1 MERTNV
7 QIARIRL
14 GDINVGDI
22 VNGHPEKESGWFQ
35 VRVVRKLPSGE
46 LVAGGASS
54 TESVKGS
61 RWDLLGVQI
70 TKQVN
75 ITQAPIPAPRQPAD
89 AAAPAAVA
97 AN

>member
-1 MERTNV
+1 MERTIV

-22 VNGHPEKESGWFQ
+22 VSGHPEKESGWFQ
-35 VRVVRKLPSGE
+35 VRVLRKLPSGE
-46 LVAGGASS
+46 LVAGGSAS

-61 RWDLLGVQI
+61 RWDLVGVQI

-75 ITQAPIPAPRQPAD
+75 IAPAPIPAPSHPEAVE
-89 AAAPAAVA
+89 APAPAA